1 VIFPLEIL
9 PVAALGAALFHALV
23 SLSILLCANLLING
37 VLQATVLLLP
47 LVLLPLLMFALGLGW
62 LLASLGVFVRDIS
75 YTIGLVVQA
84 LFFLTPIFY
93 PLASV
98 PPAFRF
104 VLGLNPLAAVV
115 ENSRRVLLWGL
126 MPDWGALLGWTLAA
140 AFVMLLGYAF
150 FMHTKHAFADVL

>member
-1 VIFPLEIL
+1 VPNYVKKVIFPLEIL

-104 VLGLNPLAAVV
+104 VLGLWSKTAAGCCCGASCPTGARCLAGRWRLP
-115 ENSRRVLLWGL
+115 S
-126 MPDWGALLGWTLAA
+126 
-140 AFVMLLGYAF
+140 
-150 FMHTKHAFADVL
+150 